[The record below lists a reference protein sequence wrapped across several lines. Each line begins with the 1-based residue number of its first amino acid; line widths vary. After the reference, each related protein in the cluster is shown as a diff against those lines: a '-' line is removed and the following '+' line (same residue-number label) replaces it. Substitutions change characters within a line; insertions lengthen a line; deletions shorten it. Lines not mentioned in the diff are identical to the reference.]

1 MDLLFIFILIFIAM
15 TIFNAISNAQQK
27 KEGGGRSRPGTDP
40 ARQPSSDTSGNDR
53 QGGGGAFGDL
63 RRQFEDMMNEDDRP
77 TEQTPRAE
85 RQVYREENTTETSS
99 AHAEYEQQRE
109 RLRRERENAKR
120 RLENADAPV
129 AAPSRQSRK
138 NEALPFS
145 ALSGNDVV
153 KGVIWSE
160 VLGEPRARKPHRTN
174 RMMKR

>member
-1 MDLLFIFILIFIAM
+1 
-15 TIFNAISNAQQK
+15 
-27 KEGGGRSRPGTDP
+27 
-40 ARQPSSDTSGNDR
+40 
-53 QGGGGAFGDL
+53 
-63 RRQFEDMMNEDDRP
+63 MNEDDRP
-77 TEQTPRAE
+77 TEQSPRAE

-99 AHAEYEQQRE
+99 ARTEYEQQRE

-120 RLENADAPV
+120 RLENADAP

-138 NEALPFS
+138 TEALPFS
-145 ALSGNDVV
+145 DLSGNDVV